1 MILIWKNVTK
11 NMQMRVWW
19 ELNTWNISMEKMT
32 HNKLTLLQHMLVQF
46 STETNPWG
54 VFKCCD
60 VLRYKQGRRVKTV
73 LCCSLIWKKKK
84 KKSCRLKTASSQFHF
99 SLPWFSHSPKQEEV
113 RPQDTVSVIGGVAG
127 SSKQGRK
134 AAWKFVKEN
143 WEQLFSRYQG
153 GFLISRLV
161 KVDRCLLGW
170 VDRQVAR
177 WKSQFSVLIFFFA
190 LWHIFFV
197 FTAHSRRVCYWQD
210 GSWSEGE
217 TLKRLDLYSILH
229 KNGSLP

>member
-1 MILIWKNVTK
+1 M
-11 NMQMRVWW
+11 
-19 ELNTWNISMEKMT
+19 
-32 HNKLTLLQHMLVQF
+32 
-46 STETNPWG
+46 
-54 VFKCCD
+54 
-60 VLRYKQGRRVKTV
+60 LRYKQGRRVKTV
-73 LCCSLIWKKKK
+73 LCCSFIWKKK

-170 VDRQVAR
+170 VGLTAR
-177 WKSQFSVLIFFFA
+177 LQDENSTRVSFLFWFFFFA

-217 TLKRLDLYSILH
+217 TLKRLDLLYSILYCCF
-229 KNGSLP
+229 KYGSLP

>member
-1 MILIWKNVTK
+1 
-11 NMQMRVWW
+11 MQMWVWM
-19 ELNTWNISMEKMT
+19 ELNMWNISMEKMT
-32 HNKLTLLQHMLVQF
+32 HIKLTLLQHMLVQF

-73 LCCSLIWKKKK
+73 LCCSFIWKKK

-170 VDRQVAR
+170 VGLGWVGLTAR
-177 WKSQFSVLIFFFA
+177 LQDENLSFLFWFFFSPFD
-190 LWHIFFV
+190 IF
-197 FTAHSRRVCYWQD
+197 S
-210 GSWSEGE
+210 
-217 TLKRLDLYSILH
+217 LYSQLTVDGFAIDKMAAEVKVRRL
-229 KNGSLP
+229 NV

>member
-1 MILIWKNVTK
+1 MYWDTNKDD
-11 NMQMRVWW
+11 VWR
-19 ELNTWNISMEKMT
+19 L
-32 HNKLTLLQHMLVQF
+32 F
-46 STETNPWG
+46 SAAASFE
-54 VFKCCD
+54 
-60 VLRYKQGRRVKTV
+60 
-73 LCCSLIWKKKK
+73 KKK
-84 KKSCRLKTASSQFHF
+84 KKSCHLKTASSQFHF

-170 VDRQVAR
+170 VGLTAR
-177 WKSQFSVLIFFFA
+177 LQDENSTRVSFLFWFFFRP
-190 LWHIFFV
+190 LTYFLCI
-197 FTAHSRRVCYWQD
+197 HSSQSTGLLLTRWQ
-210 GSWSEGE
+210 
-217 TLKRLDLYSILH
+217 LKWRWDA
-229 KNGSLP
+229 

>member
-11 NMQMRVWW
+11 NMQMWVWT
-19 ELNTWNISMEKMT
+19 ELNMWNISVEKMT
-32 HNKLTLLQHMLVQF
+32 HIKLTLLQHMLVQF

-73 LCCSLIWKKKK
+73 LCCSFIWKKKK
-84 KKSCRLKTASSQFHF
+84 KSCHLKTASSQFHF

-177 WKSQFSVLIFFFA
+177 WKSQFSVLIFFSPFD
-190 LWHIFFV
+190 IF
-197 FTAHSRRVCYWQD
+197 S
-210 GSWSEGE
+210 
-217 TLKRLDLYSILH
+217 LYSQLTVDGFAIDKMAAEVKVRRL
-229 KNGSLP
+229 NV

>member
-1 MILIWKNVTK
+1 MLWCIEIQT
-11 NMQMRVWW
+11 RTTC
-19 ELNTWNISMEKMT
+19 EDCS
-32 HNKLTLLQHMLVQF
+32 LLQPHL
-46 STETNPWG
+46 
-54 VFKCCD
+54 
-60 VLRYKQGRRVKTV
+60 
-73 LCCSLIWKKKK
+73 KKKK
-84 KKSCRLKTASSQFHF
+84 KKSCHLKTASSQFHF
-99 SLPWFSHSPKQEEV
+99 SLLWFSHSPKQEEV

-197 FTAHSRRVCYWQD
+197 FTAHSRWVCYWQD

-217 TLKRLDLYSILH
+217 TLKRLDLLYSILH

>member
-32 HNKLTLLQHMLVQF
+32 HIKLTLLQHMLVQF

-99 SLPWFSHSPKQEEV
+99 SLPWFSPSPKQEEV

-170 VDRQVAR
+170 VGLQDENSTRV
-177 WKSQFSVLIFFFA
+177 SFLFLFFFSPFD
-190 LWHIFFV
+190 IF
-197 FTAHSRRVCYWQD
+197 S
-210 GSWSEGE
+210 
-217 TLKRLDLYSILH
+217 LYSQLTVDGFAIDKMAAEVKVRRL
-229 KNGSLP
+229 NV